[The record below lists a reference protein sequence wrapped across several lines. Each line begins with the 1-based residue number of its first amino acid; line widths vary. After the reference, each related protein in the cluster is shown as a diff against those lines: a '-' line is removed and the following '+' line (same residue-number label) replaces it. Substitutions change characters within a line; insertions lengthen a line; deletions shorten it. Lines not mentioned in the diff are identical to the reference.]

1 MNTSSDKKIEQPKII
16 QALLSGFNTIANK
29 PYLML
34 LPIILDLFLWFGPA
48 WRVDEFFKPIIQG
61 LSALPGM
68 DAVEYAE
75 IFESLQ
81 AAWLESVANFNLAL
95 SLRTL
100 PIGIPSLMASKPPF
114 LNPLG
119 RPLVFSL
126 DTNFQILGFWLLFLM
141 IGFFLANIYFKNISN
156 QVIPTNKDSSL
167 KALMQSFFQVILMPV
182 LLCLILLI
190 LSIPVLFVI
199 TLITMISPAIG
210 QFFIALAGVVLLWVL
225 MPLIF
230 TPHGIFLYKQN
241 LIAAMMTSISVVKT
255 SMGKTAWFIL
265 LSFILVQGMDVLWGA
280 PEVNNWFLMVGI
292 LGRAFVVSAVIAAS
306 FHYFIDA
313 TEFTQAVMNQKIKSA

>member
-48 WRVDEFFKPIIQG
+48 WRVDAFFKPLIQG
-61 LSALPGM
+61 LSGLPGM
-68 DAVEYAE
+68 DAVEYVE
-75 IFESLQ
+75 IFESYQ
-81 AAWLESVANFNLAL
+81 ATWLESISNFNLAF

-126 DTNFQILGFWLLFLM
+126 ETNGQILGVWLLFMLV
-141 IGFFLANIYFKNISN
+141 GYFLASIYLKNISS
-156 QVIPTNKDSSL
+156 QVITTNQDGSL
-167 KALMQSFFQVILMPV
+167 KSLMRSFLQIILMPIM
-182 LLCLILLI
+182 LLIIFLI
-190 LSIPVLFVI
+190 LSIPVLLVI
-199 TLITMISPAIG
+199 SLITMISPAIG
-210 QFFIALAGVVLLWVL
+210 QFVIVIAGVVLIWVI

-241 LIAAMMTSISVVKT
+241 LIAAMMTSISVVRT

-265 LSFILVQGMDVLWGA
+265 VSFILVQGMDYLWQA
-280 PEVNNWFLMVGI
+280 PDVNNWLLIVGI
-292 LGRAFVVSAVIAAS
+292 LGRAFIVSAVIAAS

-313 TEFTQAVMNQKIKSA
+313 TEFTQAIMNKKMESA